1 MKKSILRNLVV
12 AALLLG
18 LWFAP
23 MSTVRAQGPSVWD
36 GTYPTTRPTG
46 MDDGADDLTIDI
58 YTAEEFAWIMSVPNM
73 FLDGVTGVHTVRL
86 NTDINLNNKPW
97 TPSVAAGPSQSN
109 TFDGG
114 GHTIRN
120 LFVDGGTYQSSNN
133 RYFLGLFGR
142 VPNAAHA
149 KIQNLT
155 VDGAVLNG
163 STTVR
168 SYAGVI
174 TGSEDWMGHY
184 ENVHVKNATIT
195 ASKYVGAIAAYGT
208 SNMTNVSAENITFNV
223 TQIGEDKPHVGGL
236 MGLNNA
242 GTIENSPVSN
252 LTITISHADGT
263 TLTNQVGALFGTA
276 QSGVFIGSDNPIA
289 DITYNG
295 ATFTTLVGLD
305 NRTGKVRNTTQGTSF
320 ETITDAVNA
329 SVDGDVILVSAGT
342 YDEENILISK
352 GIQLLGTGDGNTV
365 IAPSGAT
372 NNSTIKVVNPSGDV
386 LIDGFTFNNPPRPSN
401 GATVLTSGT
410 AIAVNSATVTVSN
423 NIINGADRGQYN
435 DYGLYGQG
443 NHAAVIWEHNT
454 LNLVG
459 GNPLIFEQQLGSTT
473 VRNNTVYT
481 GDVADGSLY
490 YSMIYGDKTVTTPQI
505 VENNTFSF
513 VRAGGGWSEAITFN
527 TSPTYQWYGTD
538 TSGHYTNIQIRNN
551 TIILGG
557 IKDRGI
563 GLADRSAGAG
573 KGTITGAVIENNT
586 ITGQEAHVNE
596 NTVGILLRGD
606 VQGTQIKDNIFTTL
620 ANGVQLIEQLVNNT
634 PEHEVPSGTI
644 IEDNA
649 FNSSVGVA
657 LKNENTEE
665 QVDASPNYW
674 GSATGPDPN
683 SIVGDVNY
691 MPFWIDPEMTQLVN
705 TDAPVLHYSGNVNV
719 PGGIHIWLPN
729 TQVYLAADTV
739 IQNESPCFVIHADG
753 VKIDAELGAKCIP
766 TDGADGIY
774 IDDGLSG
781 IRVSGLEIDGTGQT
795 SNHGINVDGVINNY
809 VFVNNRIH
817 ALGGNGIHFA
827 AQPTGIP
834 TVVDISGNLFYAN
847 TGVGVNNPAGT
858 EDVNAQFN
866 AWGDPAGPTGPA
878 GDGVGD
884 HVDSSNFTHV
894 DLSLASSGPVW
905 EDQVVRGPHIL
916 NIKGRP
922 IVLKDG
928 DTYHMWAG
936 ESDSKLVHYESTDPS
951 FADAGAGTETTYDD
965 KPIEVGSVTV
975 VKEGDVFY
983 MIAYGSTNQLFNI
996 YTSTDGNSW
1005 LNKGLIFN
1013 AGDKEGL
1020 SGGKVD
1026 APSIILDGTGSKIYF
1041 QYGSGTRNI
1050 YMISTGQTLSAIA
1063 NGDNVE
1069 DYTFDTTI
1077 NPVLRP
1083 TETDLASTML
1093 FHPWVVKEGTK
1104 YYMYYTAY
1112 SPNVPTFRAR
1122 MATSDDGEV
1131 WTFHT
1136 PNPVMQATSAEPSVV
1151 KDGGTWRMYFLGDG
1165 GKVGYVS
1172 GQGPAE
1178 FNETIT
1184 YSVKANLTNV
1194 NGAEFTLTYP
1204 ENLVYIGAAGDGN
1217 FSYEEVSHN
1226 PATRTISFLAYQ
1238 INTMVTETGLD
1249 ILKVN
1254 FAGKTAGTDLPMD
1267 LNFDLAG
1274 GFTTY
1279 SPGHSQIVFP
1289 MGLVDGEV
1297 TVFDLPTITS
1307 TYADDYYLI
1316 GDAQDFEVTVTNT
1329 TGTFAAT
1336 ELRLTIPAGLTLTL
1350 NDPNYSLVGST
1361 VNLGELAANETITLT
1376 FTATFSTISTDP
1388 LRFDLYDTAVD
1399 PDFELAAVS
1408 SIATVYTKPTIAT
1421 DGLTG
1426 NHLGLDVPF
1435 TVTIGNLSDMS
1446 PVTFMLDL
1454 GFPAG
1459 TVVSYGGT
1467 DYLCGTSG
1475 CQIPVTLTVP
1485 TTELDFTAT
1494 FPGAYDGDVVVTLYD
1509 SLADPDRPLATETV
1523 TSVVVVPNA
1532 GTITGTITM
1541 QGRTSHA
1548 GAIMI
1553 LTPPTGAPYGPYQA
1567 TSTDA
1572 IGINI
1577 QFTNVA
1583 GATYTITTNTPR
1595 YLNVPATL
1603 AKTIDV
1609 MVKQSIAPLRLI
1621 GGNAVYTDN
1630 VINISDSGLIGT
1642 QYGNTGPTWD
1652 GDVNFDGVV
1661 NIRDLALVGGN
1672 YLLTSEGTSS
1682 VYNSWLP

>member
-1 MKKSILRNLVV
+1 MTC
-12 AALLLG
+12 
-18 LWFAP
+18 F
-23 MSTVRAQGPSVWD
+23 STVLANVVIGTGNSV
-36 GTYPTTRPTG
+36 
-46 MDDGADDLTIDI
+46 
-58 YTAEEFAWIMSVPNM
+58 
-73 FLDGVTGVHTVRL
+73 
-86 NTDINLNNKPW
+86 
-97 TPSVAAGPSQSN
+97 
-109 TFDGG
+109 
-114 GHTIRN
+114 
-120 LFVDGGTYQSSNN
+120 
-133 RYFLGLFGR
+133 
-142 VPNAAHA
+142 
-149 KIQNLT
+149 
-155 VDGAVLNG
+155 
-163 STTVR
+163 
-168 SYAGVI
+168 
-174 TGSEDWMGHY
+174 
-184 ENVHVKNATIT
+184 
-195 ASKYVGAIAAYGT
+195 
-208 SNMTNVSAENITFNV
+208 
-223 TQIGEDKPHVGGL
+223 
-236 MGLNNA
+236 
-242 GTIENSPVSN
+242 
-252 LTITISHADGT
+252 
-263 TLTNQVGALFGTA
+263 
-276 QSGVFIGSDNPIA
+276 SDV
-289 DITYNG
+289 TYNG
-295 ATFTTLVGLD
+295 DPYTKIIGLD
-305 NRTGKVRNTTQGTSF
+305 NRAGKIKNIIQGTTF
-320 ETITDAVNA
+320 ATIQAAIDAAVDGDIIEVAAGTYSEALTLNKPNITIRSTAGAGLTILDVPAGSLPRGVVVSGTNLGTVTFDGFTVKNFTEGGILQGMGSRTGTTFHVLNNVVIPAADYLRVGIQVSGDGSTVIGNTVHGARLTPNWGSTGILVVNA
-329 SVDGDVILVSAGT
+329 SNITVS
-342 YDEENILISK
+342 
-352 GIQLLGTGDGNTV
+352 GNTL
-365 IAPSGAT
+365 IGGELGFDLGISAT
-372 NNSTIKVVNPSGDV
+372 NYGVPMTNINITGNTIDKADYPFDINAYQQS
-386 LIDGFTFNNPPRPSN
+386 ISN
-401 GATVLTSGT
+401 
-410 AIAVNSATVTVSN
+410 VTVSGN
-423 NIINGADRGQYN
+423 KVSNYTAAIRAKGA
-435 DYGLYGQG
+435 
-443 NHAAVIWEHNT
+443 HSA
-454 LNLVG
+454 
-459 GNPLIFEQQLGSTT
+459 
-473 VRNNTVYT
+473 
-481 GDVADGSLY
+481 
-490 YSMIYGDKTVTTPQI
+490 
-505 VENNTFSF
+505 
-513 VRAGGGWSEAITFN
+513 
-527 TSPTYQWYGTD
+527 PT
-538 TSGHYTNIQIRNN
+538 N
-551 TIILGG
+551 
-557 IKDRGI
+557 
-563 GLADRSAGAG
+563 
-573 KGTITGAVIENNT
+573 
-586 ITGQEAHVNE
+586 
-596 NTVGILLRGD
+596 
-606 VQGTQIKDNIFTTL
+606 
-620 ANGVQLIEQLVNNT
+620 
-634 PEHEVPSGTI
+634 
-644 IEDNA
+644 
-649 FNSSVGVA
+649 
-657 LKNENTEE
+657 
-665 QVDASPNYW
+665 VDASANYW
-674 GSATGPDPN
+674 GSPTGPTGSVQGATLN
-683 SIVGDVNY
+683 SY
-691 MPFWIDPEMTQLVN
+691 YSDPEMQNLV
-705 TDAPVLHYSGNVNV
+705 DATAPMHYSGNVNV

-766 TDGADGIY
+766 TNGSDGIY

-795 SNHGINVDGVINNY
+795 TNHGIHVDGVINNY
-809 VFVNNRIH
+809 VFVNNRVH
-817 ALGGNGIHFA
+817 ALDGNGIHFA

-847 TGVGVNNPAGT
+847 TGVGVNNPEGT
-858 EDVNAQFN
+858 ADVIAQFN

-878 GDGVGD
+878 GDGVGAN
-884 HVDSSNFTHV
+884 VDSSNFTHV

-905 EDQVVRGPHIL
+905 EDQVVRGPHTL
-916 NIKGRP
+916 HMKGRP

-936 ESDSKLVHYESTDPS
+936 ESDSKLVHYESTDPT
-951 FADAGAGTETTYDD
+951 FADAGAGTETTYDN

-996 YTSTDGNSW
+996 YTSTDGNYW
-1005 LNKGLIFN
+1005 VNKGLIFN
-1013 AGDKEGL
+1013 SGEKEGL

-1026 APSIILDGTGSKIYF
+1026 APSIILDGSGSKIYF

-1050 YMISTGQTLSAIA
+1050 YMISTAQTLSAIA
-1063 NGDNVE
+1063 NGDDDE

-1083 TETDLASTML
+1083 TEEGLASTML

-1131 WTFHT
+1131 WAFHT

-1172 GQGPAE
+1172 GQGPAA

-1226 PATRTISFLAYQ
+1226 PATRTISFRAYQ